1 MAAISGALSESLWP
15 TAFGLLVGLISL
27 WCYRYLTGRL
37 STIDLEMEN
46 ASLDLLNQLSRFRG
60 RFAARP
66 AGDSRMFGETSLD
79 EPRRDD
85 KFERRCMLLASTA
98 LVLAWLAQAWR
109 YLAVDFVSL
118 PSALL
123 AACIYLAIVFVISCL
138 PMYLVWSKVLRR
150 RPGGLVAM
158 GSVLCLSWS
167 VAELVLR
174 RHLP

>member
-27 WCYRYLTGRL
+27 WCYRHLTGRL
-37 STIDLEMEN
+37 STIDLEMES

-66 AGDSRMFGETSLD
+66 TGDGRMFGETSLD
-79 EPRRDD
+79 EARRDD
-85 KFERRCMLLASTA
+85 KFERRSMFLAGTA
-98 LVLAWLAQAWR
+98 LALAWLAQFSSYA
-109 YLAVDFVSL
+109 AVDSVSL
-118 PSALL
+118 ASAVL
-123 AACIYLAIVFVISCL
+123 AACIYLPIVFAVSCL

-158 GSVLCLSWS
+158 GAILCLCWS
-167 VAELVLR
+167 VAELVLG